1 VTYAARLVLL
11 EFGLEGTG
19 AASFPHGIYQVIHF
33 ALGGIE
39 LDHRFFLLIRDLRV
53 FDALHRFQCRLH
65 RRRATA
71 SSHARD
77 LESHGLEFFR
87 PKSCSRQDGDAG
99 EHLAPIHSGIP
110 AVDYSTCR
118 SRPRRKCVCAD
129 PPIADPFRCQV
140 RFEAADIRIEL
151 CQVADSEL
159 RWRYFSC
166 AFRPAPEAEI
176 PTWTAARCVV

>member
-1 VTYAARLVLL
+1 MPRASRTVFIKSSTLHWAGSNL
-11 EFGLEGTG
+11 TT
-19 AASFPHGIYQVIHF
+19 ASFFSYETCACLTHFTDSSADCTGGAQPLQVMPVISRVTVSSF
-33 ALGGIE
+33 SARRVAAAKTATQASI
-39 LDHRFFLLIRDLRV
+39 LRQ
-53 FDALHRFQCRLH
+53 FIQGF
-65 RRRATA
+65 
-71 SSHARD
+71 
-77 LESHGLEFFR
+77 
-87 PKSCSRQDGDAG
+87 
-99 EHLAPIHSGIP
+99 P

-118 SRPRRKCVCAD
+118 SRPRRKCVCVD
-129 PPIADPFRCQV
+129 PPIADPSTCQG